1 MNKIEFL
8 DNNFFY
14 GVLGIENH
22 NIDTTTSHR
31 FLFNA
36 IRKNHHLINGDI
48 FEFGVY
54 KGYSLISLAI
64 LLKKIGS
71 NKMVYGFDTFSGF
84 PPNSSEQDNLENFEL
99 YKGIHFEESL
109 VNDAILSKKIKEN
122 LAGKDINISNISS
135 SLDFSN
141 VTFEELENKITY
153 LGLDNIKLIK
163 GDFKDTIGSFFDEYT
178 GQVFA
183 ANIDCDLY
191 DGYMSCLPYLCDR
204 LSSNGYIHLDEYYSL
219 KFPGARLACIEFLES
234 IDPSLNI
241 TLKKNKTSKEEFE
254 RWYITKA

>member
-1 MNKIEFL
+1 MQNSSKKIIALLGPTNTGKTHDAIEKMLEFES
-8 DNNFFY
+8 
-14 GVLGIENH
+14 GI
-22 NIDTTTSHR
+22 
-31 FLFNA
+31 
-36 IRKNHHLINGDI
+36 
-48 FEFGVY
+48 FGLPLRLLAREVY
-54 KGYSLISLAI
+54 EKCA
-64 LLKKIGS
+64 KKIGS